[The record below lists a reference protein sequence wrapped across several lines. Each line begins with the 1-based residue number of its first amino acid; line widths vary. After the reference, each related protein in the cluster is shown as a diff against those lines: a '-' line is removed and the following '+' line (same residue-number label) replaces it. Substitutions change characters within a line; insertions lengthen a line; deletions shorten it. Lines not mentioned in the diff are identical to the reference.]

1 MKKILT
7 KEEIDKILK
16 VDPNE
21 RIATNEEIERI
32 VNEIKRVETEK
43 GIPHGGLSNDEIDA
57 IMKNLGLGDI
67 KLIRE

>member
-32 VNEIKRVETEK
+32 VNEIKKVETEK